1 MQAAEQHQQE
11 TAHEVKP
18 QLVGGLTDTVFGVAI
33 TLLATSLSINSS
45 TPTPQILQ
53 QLFGFAGSF
62 LIIAVIWLRR
72 FQLLRWMRVEPPA
85 FIRLNFAL
93 LALVVSYTYVLR
105 LFTLSGTKG
114 AGEFALFLFAILSA
128 SVWGV
133 MASLAQVAL
142 HTGVVMSRYRR
153 QTTRM
158 RDVSLLTCGGFAL
171 AGGLV
176 FLSLQA
182 ASIMLTASFG
192 LGRLYR
198 LVLER
203 RQRREE
209 RQAKLEQR
217 QASKEIVESGAGS
230 EPGVSQEEWH

>member
-1 MQAAEQHQQE
+1 MQATEQHQQE

-72 FQLLRWMRVEPPA
+72 FQLLRWMRVEPAA

-105 LFTLSGTKG
+105 LFTLSQTRNT
-114 AGEFALFLFAILSA
+114 GEFALFLFAILSA

-133 MASLAQVAL
+133 LAGLAQVAL
-142 HTGVVMSRYRR
+142 HTGAIMSRYRR
-153 QTTRM
+153 QAARL
-158 RDVSLLTCGGFAL
+158 RDAALITCGGFAL
-171 AGGLV
+171 AAGLV
-176 FLSLQA
+176 FISLQA

-198 LVLER
+198 LVQER
-203 RQRREE
+203 RQRRKE
-209 RQAKLEQR
+209 RQAKLEQG
-217 QASKEIVESGAGS
+217 QASKENIEL
-230 EPGVSQEEWH
+230 PGD